1 MNFVEILPF
10 NFMKRIL
17 ITGGSGFIGRNLV
30 EFLNFG
36 YSIMAPNSKELD
48 LLDPVAVRD
57 FLLKKKVDVVVHC
70 ATHDASRN
78 SKKDSALILDA
89 NLKMFF
95 NLARCS
101 DSFGRMF
108 YFGSGAEYGRD
119 HYRPYM
125 SEDYFDVN
133 VPVDAYGFSKYVM
146 SKYVSGAQNIVDL
159 RIFGCFGQYEDWE
172 IRFISN
178 AICKALYGI
187 DITIKQNVNF
197 DYLYIKDLARI
208 IAWFIEQKDLKHK
221 HYNVCTSESCDLLFL
236 AEKVGKIAGGN
247 VGVLVKESGFKPEYS
262 GDNSRLLKELG
273 VFKFTPVEEA
283 LLELYNWYAA
293 RLDHIDKELLL
304 FDK

>member
-1 MNFVEILPF
+1 MRILPF

-17 ITGGSGFIGRNLV
+17 ITGGSGFIGRNLL
-30 EFLNFG
+30 EFLNSD
-36 YSIMAPNSKELD
+36 YAVTAPTSKELD

-57 FLLKKKVDVVVHC
+57 FLRKKKVDAVIHC

-101 DSFGRMF
+101 DYFGRMF

-125 SEDYFDVN
+125 SEDYFDAN
-133 VPVDAYGFSKYVM
+133 VPVDAYGFSKYIM
-146 SKYVSGAQNIVDL
+146 SKYVGGVHNIVDL

-178 AICKALYGI
+178 SICKALHGM
-187 DITIKQNVNF
+187 DITIRQNVNF

-208 IAWFIEQKDLKHK
+208 VAWFIEQKDLKHK
-221 HYNVCTSESCDLLFL
+221 HYNVCTSKSCDLLSL
-236 AEKVGKIAGGN
+236 AKKVRKIANAN
-247 VGVLVKESGFKPEYS
+247 VAIVLKESGFKPEYS
-262 GDNSRLLKELG
+262 GDNARLLKELDA
-273 VFKFTPVEEA
+273 FKFTPVEEA
-283 LLELYNWYAA
+283 LLELYDWYAA
-293 RLDHIDKELLL
+293 RVDRIDKQLLL